1 MLFTILCKT
10 WLKVFPQKVLNA
22 LRCIISGFDAYCGF
36 MHIES
41 THTNP
46 VAMVFI
52 SILQAESLTS
62 LKKNSKKHSNI
73 NLQGMSMYSDL

>member
-1 MLFTILCKT
+1 MLFNILCKT
-10 WLKVFPQKVLNA
+10 WLKLFPQEVLNA

-62 LKKNSKKHSNI
+62 LKRKKSNNSDI
-73 NLQGMSMYSDL
+73 IPLGEMCIV